1 MLSVSY
7 YYYVVVS
14 CASLLTLVGLQ
25 IVMMRTFASSLFWL
39 VIIDGKQKQQKIDVN
54 VVHLPIEYIT
64 KDEFQSINKQQ
75 HLAAIYTA
83 LILI

>member
-1 MLSVSY
+1 ML
-7 YYYVVVS
+7 
-14 CASLLTLVGLQ
+14 
-25 IVMMRTFASSLFWL
+25 ASSLFWL

-75 HLAAIYTA
+75 HFAAIYT

>member
-1 MLSVSY
+1 ML
-7 YYYVVVS
+7 
-14 CASLLTLVGLQ
+14 
-25 IVMMRTFASSLFWL
+25 ASSLFWL
-39 VIIDGKQKQQKIDVN
+39 VIIDGKQKQQKIDVD

-75 HLAAIYTA
+75 HFAAIYTP

>member
-1 MLSVSY
+1 ML
-7 YYYVVVS
+7 
-14 CASLLTLVGLQ
+14 
-25 IVMMRTFASSLFWL
+25 ASSLFWL

-75 HLAAIYTA
+75 HLAAIYTP

>member
-1 MLSVSY
+1 
-7 YYYVVVS
+7 
-14 CASLLTLVGLQ
+14 
-25 IVMMRTFASSLFWL
+25 MMRTFASSLFWL
-39 VIIDGKQKQQKIDVN
+39 VMIDGKQKQQKIDVN

-75 HLAAIYTA
+75 HFAAIYTP